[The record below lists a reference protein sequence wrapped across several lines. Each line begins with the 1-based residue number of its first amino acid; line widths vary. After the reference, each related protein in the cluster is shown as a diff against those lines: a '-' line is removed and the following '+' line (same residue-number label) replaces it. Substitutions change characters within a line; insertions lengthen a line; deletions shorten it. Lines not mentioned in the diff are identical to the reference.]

1 LNDIKRRYNQ
11 EEKTEMILIYKKS
24 EVQNFVQAK
33 QYAEKT
39 F

>member
-1 LNDIKRRYNQ
+1 MYNQ

-24 EVQNFVQAK
+24 EVQIVQAK